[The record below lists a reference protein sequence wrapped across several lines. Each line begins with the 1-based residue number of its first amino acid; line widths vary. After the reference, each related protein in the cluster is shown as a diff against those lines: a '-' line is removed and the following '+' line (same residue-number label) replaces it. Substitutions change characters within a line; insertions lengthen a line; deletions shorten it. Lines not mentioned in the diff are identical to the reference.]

1 MVFTTTSRG
10 HQLQPKQTTI
20 PPTTSRPTPKNSPM
34 VSPDE
39 HIAGAYYHVT
49 TFDDFRP
56 TLREYFITQ
65 VHVTKRTKQTKEK
78 LTKAND
84 NGFSSNDNDTIKGQ
98 SDYGIQ
104 PRRSQTESCNKIPR
118 VLIMLDK
125 PRLPSFHAS
134 AITLG
139 YRTRWAA

>member
-1 MVFTTTSRG
+1 
-10 HQLQPKQTTI
+10 
-20 PPTTSRPTPKNSPM
+20 M

-65 VHVTKRTKQTKEK
+65 IHVTTETKQTKET

-84 NGFSSNDNDTIKGQ
+84 NGFFLQLERHRGRQ
-98 SDYGIQ
+98 SDFGI
-104 PRRSQTESCNKIPR
+104 PTPWSQTESCNKIPR

-134 AITLG
+134 AATLG
-139 YRTRWAA
+139 YQTRWAA

>member
-1 MVFTTTSRG
+1 
-10 HQLQPKQTTI
+10 
-20 PPTTSRPTPKNSPM
+20 M

-104 PRRSQTESCNKIPR
+104 SLRSQTESCNKNPEYNYVR
-118 VLIMLDK
+118 
-125 PRLPSFHAS
+125 
-134 AITLG
+134 
-139 YRTRWAA
+139 

>member
-1 MVFTTTSRG
+1 
-10 HQLQPKQTTI
+10 
-20 PPTTSRPTPKNSPM
+20 M

-78 LTKAND
+78 LTKADD
-84 NGFSSNDNDTIKGQ
+84 NGFSSNDNDTIRGSRIMGSNPEGRKL
-98 SDYGIQ
+98 
-104 PRRSQTESCNKIPR
+104 R
-118 VLIMLDK
+118 VVIK
-125 PRLPSFHAS
+125 SRE
-134 AITLG
+134 
-139 YRTRWAA
+139 Y

>member
-1 MVFTTTSRG
+1 MFTNYSTHVKPSQIHLTTTRNLPVEHKKRSQKPITDPMVFTTTSRG

-78 LTKAND
+78 LTKADD
-84 NGFSSNDNDTIKGQ
+84 NGFSSNDNDTI
-98 SDYGIQ
+98 
-104 PRRSQTESCNKIPR
+104 R
-118 VLIMLDK
+118 VVGLWDPTPK
-125 PRLPSFHAS
+125 VAN
-134 AITLG
+134 
-139 YRTRWAA
+139 

>member
-1 MVFTTTSRG
+1 
-10 HQLQPKQTTI
+10 
-20 PPTTSRPTPKNSPM
+20 M

-78 LTKAND
+78 LTKADD
-84 NGFSSNDNDTIKGQ
+84 NGFSSNDNDTI
-98 SDYGIQ
+98 
-104 PRRSQTESCNKIPR
+104 R
-118 VLIMLDK
+118 VVGFWDPTPK
-125 PRLPSFHAS
+125 VAN
-134 AITLG
+134 
-139 YRTRWAA
+139 